1 MANGNVPK
9 QNDISKWK
17 YLIFDF
23 PVFEFELH
31 TELSTKQKG
40 GKNDREKKEKK
51 KKKREKR
58 RREKREDERWRRR
71 RLESAREDWAS
82 VLV

>member
-58 RREKREDERWRRR
+58 RRAEKTRKGAEEAEEAGRGRIGR
-71 RLESAREDWAS
+71 
-82 VLV
+82 